1 MQTRAMRS
9 DPSDNG
15 GLFLG
20 RRPGTAPTRFRDKL
34 QRGGPVRRRVDGC
47 LAGVAFAMTTS
58 VGLLCWG
65 PIPLACLWVGSRV
78 NYLTGSISLGIAV
91 SFVTLFVLLLG
102 ALQAMHDI
110 DQTWIILRRAA
121 GHDQRTGALDRIFT
135 VTAVVGAT
143 TFAFWFLVIHG
154 PGSTQFSGVQ
164 VVGKTFP
171 R

>member
-1 MQTRAMRS
+1 MRT
-9 DPSDNG
+9 DPTDNG

-20 RRPGTAPTRFRDKL
+20 RRPGTAPTRFRNQL
-34 QRGGPVRRRVDGC
+34 QRGGPTRRRVI
-47 LAGVAFAMTTS
+47 T
-58 VGLLCWG
+58 LL
-65 PIPLACLWVGSRV
+65 
-78 NYLTGSISLGIAV
+78 
-91 SFVTLFVLLLG
+91 VLLMG
-102 ALQAMHDI
+102 ALQTMHDI
-110 DQTWIILRRAA
+110 DQRWIILRRAA

-135 VTAVVGAT
+135 VTAVIGAA

>member
-1 MQTRAMRS
+1 VRN

-20 RRPGTAPTRFRDKL
+20 RRPGTAPTRYRNPL
-34 QRGGPVRRRVDGC
+34 QRGDPARRFIDRC
-47 LAGVAFAMTTS
+47 LAGLAFALTTS
-58 VGLLCWG
+58 LGLLCWG

-78 NYLTGSISLGIAV
+78 NYLTGSISLGIAT
-91 SFVTLFVLLLG
+91 SFATLFALLFG
-102 ALQAMHDI
+102 ALQTMHDI
-110 DQTWIILRRAA
+110 DQAWVILRRA
-121 GHDQRTGALDRIFT
+121 GGYDQRRGALERIFT
-135 VTAVVGAT
+135 VTAAVGAA
-143 TFAFWFLVIHG
+143 TFAFWFLFIHG